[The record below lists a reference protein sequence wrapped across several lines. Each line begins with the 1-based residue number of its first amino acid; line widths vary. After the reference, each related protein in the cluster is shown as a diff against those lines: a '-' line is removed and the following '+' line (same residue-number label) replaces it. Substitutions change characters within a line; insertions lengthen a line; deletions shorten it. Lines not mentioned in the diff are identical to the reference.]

1 MDENSTQRL
10 ILQYVY
16 GETDPTQD
24 LKVRGILA
32 TNTSLQRYYLELL
45 EVKNHLDSIAEEPH
59 PTSVAIISEYSHDS
73 HTEAV

>member
-1 MDENSTQRL
+1 MDEKHTLQL

-24 LKVRGILA
+24 LKVRGILE
-32 TNTSLQRYYLELL
+32 NQPQMQRYYSEIL
-45 EVKNHLDSIAEEPH
+45 EVKNQLNSIAESPN
-59 PTSVAIISEYSHDS
+59 PTSVAIISEHSHDS